1 MRGAFFGSERT
12 DRINVPTFS
21 DGAEKSTV
29 RFSCAVVVVVAAAAA
44 AAVVVVVVVVS
55 RRFLRTVTSVA
66 TRTKKEHVS
75 GRRCSLIAAESR
87 QSIKSATAAAFRT

>member
-44 AAVVVVVVVVS
+44 AAVVVVVVVS